1 MKIKY
6 DDHTIVLPVEYGL
19 HLIYDCTNSRD
30 FLECLLSYFGQKKK
44 ESEDKFVD
52 GTYQSDENLLNNIST
67 LNKHGA

>member
-1 MKIKY
+1 MSYQYEIFEVLCILKI
-6 DDHTIVLPVEYGL
+6 
-19 HLIYDCTNSRD
+19 S
-30 FLECLLSYFGQKKK
+30 

>member
-1 MKIKY
+1 MN
-6 DDHTIVLPVEYGL
+6 LPVFTIGL
-19 HLIYDCTNSRD
+19 ASI
-30 FLECLLSYFGQKKK
+30 LSISCAFF

>member
-1 MKIKY
+1 M
-6 DDHTIVLPVEYGL
+6 TIRYGL
-19 HLIYDCTNSRD
+19 KGELH
-30 FLECLLSYFGQKKK
+30 FFPYFGEKN

>member
-1 MKIKY
+1 MIK
-6 DDHTIVLPVEYGL
+6 
-19 HLIYDCTNSRD
+19 N
-30 FLECLLSYFGQKKK
+30 

>member
-1 MKIKY
+1 MAIWNPWRGCHRK
-6 DDHTIVLPVEYGL
+6 
-19 HLIYDCTNSRD
+19 S
-30 FLECLLSYFGQKKK
+30 

>member
-1 MKIKY
+1 MKKVIKRI
-6 DDHTIVLPVEYGL
+6 TAVVTVL
-19 HLIYDCTNSRD
+19 
-30 FLECLLSYFGQKKK
+30 CLLCAGLFYLYVNDYY